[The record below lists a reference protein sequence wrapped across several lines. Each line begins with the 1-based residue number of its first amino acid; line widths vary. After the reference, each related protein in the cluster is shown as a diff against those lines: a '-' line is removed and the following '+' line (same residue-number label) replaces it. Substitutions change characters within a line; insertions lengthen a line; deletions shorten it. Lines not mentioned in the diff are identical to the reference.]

1 MFAMVVSFTQCLLS
15 GVMVV
20 GAILALL
27 CEYISTCKGQKQR
40 MCVQCSLNMKDRLPD
55 VMLQQK

>member
-1 MFAMVVSFTQCLLS
+1 MAVSCTQCLLLE
-15 GVMVV
+15 VMVV

-27 CEYISTCKGQKQR
+27 CEYMSTCKGQKQR
-40 MCVQCSLNMKDRLPD
+40 MCVQCSLNMKDPLPD